1 MKSASSALEN
11 NFMKHFNND
20 NDDDDTYD
28 DKIRGKISDINMIFS
43 NLGNIVTNKDWK
55 KIKRELYVIEKKA
68 NLSNRKKK
76 EIYDDPVE
84 LVNTLNKKR
93 NISI

>member
-43 NLGNIVTNKDWK
+43 NLGNIVTNKD
-55 KIKRELYVIEKKA
+55 
-68 NLSNRKKK
+68 
-76 EIYDDPVE
+76 
-84 LVNTLNKKR
+84 
-93 NISI
+93 

>member
-1 MKSASSALEN
+1 MRRIKDSEKLTKEELIIPLLKSASSALEN

-43 NLGNIVTNKDWK
+43 NLGNIVTNKD
-55 KIKRELYVIEKKA
+55 
-68 NLSNRKKK
+68 
-76 EIYDDPVE
+76 
-84 LVNTLNKKR
+84 
-93 NISI
+93 